1 MTDPSPGPGP
11 VALPSVAPAA
21 PLVPGSIGILGG
33 TFDPIHHGHLAIAE
47 EVRERLGLERV
58 LFVPATRAA
67 ASVDRARR
75 VRRGPHAMV
84 RLAVADNPAFE
95 VSRVELDRPGPSY
108 SVDTVALLAGEVP
121 AMGREPNLWFIASAE
136 AIRGLPTWREP
147 ERLLG
152 MTRFAVVP
160 RAGAEPLDEAW
171 LTARLPSAAG
181 RLVLLDGPL
190 MLVSGTV
197 IRARAAVGRSLRY
210 LVPEAVARYIG
221 DHRLYRPETRRPSP
235 RPNPPRRRIDRDR
248 SRDLDPA
255 RRRVARPRRPGSV
268 RRTGA
273 ARGGPADRRAGRGQ
287 EGGRHRPAR
296 AGAG

>member
-1 MTDPSPGPGP
+1 MSDGSVPGPGP

-58 LFVPATRAA
+58 LFVPARVPPHRSIAPG
-67 ASVDRARR
+67 ASAEDR
-75 VRRGPHAMV
+75 HAMV

-108 SVDTVALLAGEVP
+108 SVDTVALLAGEVR

-171 LTARLPSAAG
+171 LTARLPAAAG

-221 DHRLYRPETRRPSP
+221 DHRLYRPEDTPSP
-235 RPNPPRRRIDRDR
+235 EPTPE
-248 SRDLDPA
+248 PA
-255 RRRVARPRRPGSV
+255 
-268 RRTGA
+268 
-273 ARGGPADRRAGRGQ
+273 Q
-287 EGGRHRPAR
+287 ETHRP
-296 AGAG
+296 